1 MTIFTRKRG
10 ISGFMECGW
19 SLPKNF
25 ALVCMKSIGMC
36 CILYL
41 KKNSITLSIETNLF
55 ITAMLSVVETI
66 GVLPPR
72 PKRMNY

>member
-1 MTIFTRKRG
+1 
-10 ISGFMECGW
+10 MESPKKFCF
-19 SLPKNF
+19 SLYEINRDV
-25 ALVCMKSIGMC
+25 LH
-36 CILYL
+36 LYL